1 MKFDVTD
8 IFKKQFKK
16 LSKKYKNIKKDILVF
31 IENFETEHKKA
42 IKIKNYLY
50 KIRIKNSDKNKG
62 KSAGYRVYY
71 YLKLEDHIV
80 LLVIYD
86 KSEIEMINE
95 ELLKDLIKDFDAKI
109 K

>member
-16 LSKKYKNIKKDILVF
+16 LSKKYKNIKKDILAF

-95 ELLKDLIKDFDAKI
+95 ELLKDLIKDFDAKT